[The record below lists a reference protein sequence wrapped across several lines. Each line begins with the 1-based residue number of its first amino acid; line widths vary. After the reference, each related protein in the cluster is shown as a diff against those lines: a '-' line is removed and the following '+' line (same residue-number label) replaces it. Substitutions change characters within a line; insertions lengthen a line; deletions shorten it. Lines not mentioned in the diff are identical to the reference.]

1 MADDATTA
9 QEVQFT
15 ALRYVAKKLFIA
27 QVTQFQ
33 YTKLVKIQKQSGKN
47 SNYFQIF
54 RPANILLIVIILNL
68 YYIEDYTQKG
78 KINA

>member
-1 MADDATTA
+1 MEGGVFVAHDATTA

-33 YTKLVKIQKQSGKN
+33 CVKVILFLIRCITKV
-47 SNYFQIF
+47 IF
-54 RPANILLIVIILNL
+54 ILIILNL